1 MRKSTVIIF
10 NQLNIKSN
18 KNDKDNLKRK
28 HKKNHMEKHCNNQ
41 RCFKE
46 KKINCQPAQYEKNN
60 FEKNI
65 FGKKNR
71 LEKHMGK
78 HCSKAKI
85 MWEKTVAIYSV
96 LNNYKAK
103 FSISLI

>member
-1 MRKSTVIIF
+1 LK
-10 NQLNIKSN
+10 QN
-18 KNDKDNLKRK
+18 KNYIG
-28 HKKNHMEKHCNNQ
+28 KHCSNQ

-46 KKINCQPAQYEKNN
+46 KKLNCQPTQYEKNKYD
-60 FEKNI
+60 KNI
-65 FGKKNR
+65 FGKKTSI
-71 LEKHMGK
+71 KKKVGK

-85 MWEKTVAIYSV
+85 MWENTVAIYSV